1 MDVFEAFP
9 NAIIR
14 YRYYLGTYQRGTI
27 EGDKF
32 DIKSDLS
39 VIVDEGDA
47 GRIGGAPNAQSLEAD
62 LLMYVKPIELPT
74 LNARELTAGYMIY
87 DDKYGDVFAIINAD
101 IAKNQ
106 ETGEIEHV
114 ELFLRQTEAV
124 K

>member
-14 YRYYLGTYQRGTI
+14 YRYFLGSYQRGTL

-32 DIKSDLS
+32 EIESDLS

-47 GRIGGAPNAQSLEAD
+47 GKIGGAPNAQALEAD
-62 LLMYVKPIELPT
+62 LLMYVKPMELPT
-74 LNARELTAGYMIY
+74 LNTRELTAGYVVY
-87 DDKYGDVFAIINAD
+87 DDKYGDCFAIINAD

-106 ETGEIEHV
+106 DTGEIEHI
-114 ELFLRQTEAV
+114 ELMLRQIEGIQ
-124 K
+124 

>member
-14 YRYYLGTYQRGTI
+14 YRYFLGSYQRGTL

-32 DIKSDLS
+32 EIESDLS

-47 GRIGGAPNAQSLEAD
+47 GKIGGAPNAQALEAD

-74 LNARELTAGYMIY
+74 LNARELTAGYVVY
-87 DDKYGDVFAIINAD
+87 DDQNGDCFAIINAD

-106 ETGEIEHV
+106 DTGEIEHI
-114 ELFLRQTEAV
+114 ELMLRQIEGIQ
-124 K
+124 